1 MDLLKWIYFYLILIL
16 LAMLPPG
23 LGNRQHVVANIGYLM
38 THTRGK
44 NSSYI
49 HCTKAIEKER
59 LKKLSNLPKNAL

>member
-38 THTRGK
+38 THTQGK
-44 NSSYI
+44 NLSCI
-49 HCTKAIEKER
+49 HCTEAIEKES
-59 LKKLSNLPKNAL
+59 LNKVL